1 VADATRRLLTNYECH
16 LVLFSGMNELQVPGN
31 LIAELILE
39 NGNWQI
45 TCDDTHSKFRRI
57 PVDWSAGIH
66 MDKLGT
72 TKFGT
77 TMSNKNNNSDSL
89 FSNQDT
95 IVRREWINSALD
107 GVRSRLG
114 SGQESDVIAGNIDGA
129 NIEANEAECA
139 STLTGQAEEVAA
151 APAKRG
157 LYVAWSSRERR
168 SGT

>member
-1 VADATRRLLTNYECH
+1 MSFNA
-16 LVLFSGMNELQVPGN
+16 FSGMNEMKVPGN
-31 LIAELILE
+31 LIAERILE

-45 TCDDTHSKFRRI
+45 TCDDTHSKFSCI

-66 MDKLGT
+66 TD
-72 TKFGT
+72 KFGT

-114 SGQESDVIAGNIDGA
+114 SGQEPDVIAGNIDGA
-129 NIEANEAECA
+129 NIESNDAECA
-139 STLTGQAEEVAA
+139 STLTGQPEEAA
-151 APAKRG
+151 DVPAKRG
-157 LYVAWSSRERR
+157 LYVAWSSQERR